1 MSKKYRNGKE
11 GNIKG
16 IQHRQENDP
25 SKIELQARENI
36 LTASQKCRT
45 ETQLV
50 DGVQLYRPAVS
61 TKAVFT

>member
-50 DGVQLYRPAVS
+50 SRTMTRNATDWR
-61 TKAVFT
+61 

>member
-1 MSKKYRNGKE
+1 MTSTK
-11 GNIKG
+11 
-16 IQHRQENDP
+16 ENDP
-25 SKIELQARENI
+25 SKIEVQARENT
-36 LTASQKCRT
+36 LKASESKKCRT